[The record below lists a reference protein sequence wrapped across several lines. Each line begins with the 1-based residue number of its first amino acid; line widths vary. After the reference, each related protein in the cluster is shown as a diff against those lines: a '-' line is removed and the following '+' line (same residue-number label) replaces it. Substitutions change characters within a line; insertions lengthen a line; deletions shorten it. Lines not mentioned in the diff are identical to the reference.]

1 MGPRDQVWPSGARD
15 ETLRW
20 RRVPAPV
27 AGTGRQ
33 EVDAG
38 CSLALCGHLPV
49 WQATGG
55 GGDRCSQVVRLLS
68 LAGVTQWPAPKPARV
83 PQYP

>member
-55 GGDRCSQVVRLLS
+55 GGADAHR
-68 LAGVTQWPAPKPARV
+68 
-83 PQYP
+83 